1 MKRILV
7 AGMGNVSSG
16 DDGFGVEV
24 ARHLSYRPLP
34 PQVTV
39 ANFGLRSYDLAFAI
53 LEGYEATILVDAM
66 IRGDKPGAVSLIEP
80 DLHEAGR
87 YDDGLG
93 DGYKMNPQ
101 RVMEI
106 LRLFGGQS
114 GRVYIVACEPD
125 LVESG
130 EGQAG
135 LSQAVR
141 DAVPQAIELIEK
153 VIRQLLGAA
162 AEVRPLAWSS
172 ATHFIES

>member
-7 AGMGNVSSG
+7 AGMGNVSAG
-16 DDGFGVEV
+16 DDAFGVEV
-24 ARHLSYRPLP
+24 VRLLGYRPLP

-39 ANFGLRSYDLAFAI
+39 ANFGLRTYDLAFAI

-66 IRGDKPGAVSLIEP
+66 ARGEKPGTVSLIEP

-87 YDDGLG
+87 YDDGFG
-93 DGYKMNPQ
+93 EGYNLSPQ
-101 RVMEI
+101 RVLEI

-114 GRVYIVACEPD
+114 GRVYIIGCEPE
-125 LVESG
+125 LRESR
-130 EGQAG
+130 EGQTG

-162 AEVRPLAWSS
+162 AEVKPLVFSS
-172 ATHFIES
+172 STHFIES

>member
-7 AGMGNVSSG
+7 AGIGNVSGG
-16 DDGFGVEV
+16 DDAFGVEV
-24 ARHLSYRPLP
+24 VRLLGYRPLP

-66 IRGDKPGAVSLIEP
+66 ARGDTAGTLLLIEP

-93 DGYKMNPQ
+93 DGYNLNPH
-101 RVMEI
+101 RVLEI

-114 GRVYIVACEPD
+114 GRVYIIGCEPE
-125 LVESG
+125 LRESR
-130 EGQAG
+130 EGQTG

-162 AEVRPLAWSS
+162 AEVKPLVFSS
-172 ATHFIES
+172 STHFIES